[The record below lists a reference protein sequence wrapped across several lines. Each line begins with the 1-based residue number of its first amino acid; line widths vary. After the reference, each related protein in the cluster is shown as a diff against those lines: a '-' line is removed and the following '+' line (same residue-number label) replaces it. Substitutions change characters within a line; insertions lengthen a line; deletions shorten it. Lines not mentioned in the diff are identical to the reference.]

1 MKEWTNEA
9 KDQFAM
15 KQDPKLDFAIFK
27 QLLVQKSPFTF
38 IRFSDGELDVIKNRK
53 VHIGKEV
60 VRWDENVLIHDYP
73 VYDYKDFDPIKNQDI
88 RTLLIA
94 SASHVGRN
102 FFKGIPAKHNNAVDD
117 RNLMISLNQ
126 NSLNSLTFADLLIN
140 QNFLLFRK
148 TFLNLF
154 LKFSN
159 VYYVGNFR
167 ANPKQFSDKLEHISV
182 QDNFF
187 LNFQSEMDSI
197 FNQVKET
204 PPNSLILLSASS
216 LSNII
221 ALKLNSIRPDL
232 TMIDIGTSMH
242 DLVGLGSGIREYH
255 KLLLSNKPTDFY
267 RKHRYKLSG
276 YYRMHW

>member
-1 MKEWTNEA
+1 MKEWINEA
-9 KDQFAM
+9 KDEFAM
-15 KQDPKLDFAIFK
+15 KQEPKSDFATLK

-38 IRFSDGELDVIKNRK
+38 IRFSDGELDIIKNRK

-73 VYDYKDFDPIKNQDI
+73 IYDYKDFDPIKNKNI
-88 RTLLIA
+88 RALLIA
-94 SASHVGRN
+94 SASYHGRN
-102 FFKGIPAKHNNAVDD
+102 FFKGIPAQHNNAIDD

-126 NSLNSLTFADLLIN
+126 NSLNNLTFADLLIN
-140 QNFLLFRK
+140 QNFLLFRN

-167 ANPKQFSDKLEHISV
+167 ANPKQFSDKIEHISV

-187 LNFQSEMDSI
+187 LNFQNEMDSI
-197 FNQVKET
+197 INQVKDT

-216 LSNII
+216 LSNVV
-221 ALKLNSIRPDL
+221 ALKLSPIRPDL

-255 KLLLSNKPTDFY
+255 KLLLNNKPMNFY
-267 RKHRYKLSG
+267 RKYRYKLSG
-276 YYRMHW
+276 YYRMRW